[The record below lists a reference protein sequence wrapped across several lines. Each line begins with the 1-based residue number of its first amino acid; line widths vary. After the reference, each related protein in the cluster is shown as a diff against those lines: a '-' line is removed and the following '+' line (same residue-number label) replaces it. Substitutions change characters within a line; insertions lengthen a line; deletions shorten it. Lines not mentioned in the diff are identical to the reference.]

1 MSTIKTNAILDASG
15 GNTTTINGTTPT
27 AYNTMGKNLI
37 INGDMR
43 IAQRST
49 SESGLG
55 NESAYK
61 TLDRWQYNSSGTAG
75 RFTMSQES
83 VTDLAGF
90 SNSLKLQCTTADTSI
105 DAAEV
110 FILGQA
116 LEGFTVQP
124 LKDSS
129 SSTKSFTY
137 SFYAR
142 QNAARNV
149 AVEVRTSS
157 GTYRQVCKLFNIGT
171 DWARYEFTVPA
182 SSSGM
187 QLDNDNSNEMQIW
200 FWLHA
205 GSNYASGT
213 LDTSWAV
220 AINANRAAGIDSF
233 YSSTSNW
240 FEVTGVQLE
249 VGSVATE
256 FERRPYGMELALC
269 QRYYQ
274 HSYATGTAV
283 GTATSVGAAHQ
294 GGGQNG
300 STTGYLA
307 GPWIL
312 FPVQLRTFPTVTVW
326 DIGGNSGYCHRFTYA
341 VGGANSQPYNIA
353 ATSDKSIYGYSSG
366 STNYAGVAVHWRVE
380 AEL

>member
-55 NESAYK
+55 NEAAYK

-75 RFTMSQES
+75 RFTMSQAS

-205 GSNYASGT
+205 GSNFTSGT

-256 FERRPYGMELALC
+256 FERRPYGIELQLC

-274 HSYATGTAV
+274 QLGDSANRIQGICAATTHAFNSSNILM
-283 GTATSVGAAHQ
+283 TPMRASPSLSV
-294 GGGQNG
+294 
-300 STTGYLA
+300 TGPMSADVYFA
-307 GPWIL
+307 SGHTQSSAQ
-312 FPVQLRTFPTVTVW
+312 VNV
-326 DIGGNSGYCHRFTYA
+326 NSGGTNFVTASFPNFSGFTQ
-341 VGGANSQPYNIA
+341 GLGCGI
-353 ATSDKSIYGYSSG
+353 YSS
-366 STNYAGVAVHWRVE
+366 SYVLQIN

>member
-1 MSTIKTNAILDASG
+1 MALTQIKQSNIDSG
-15 GNTTTINGTTPT
+15 FSPS
-27 AYNTMGKNLI
+27 YRNLI

-55 NESAYK
+55 NEAAYK
-61 TLDRWQYNSSGTAG
+61 TLDRWQHNSSRTAG
-75 RFTMSQES
+75 RFTMSQAS

-157 GTYRQVCKLFNIGT
+157 GTYRQICKLFNIGT

-205 GSNYASGT
+205 GSNYTSGT
-213 LDTSWAV
+213 LDTSWAG
-220 AINANRAAGIDSF
+220 ATNANRAAGIDSF
-233 YSSTSNW
+233 YSSASNW

-249 VGSVATE
+249 VGEAATP
-256 FERRPYGMELALC
+256 FEHRPYGMELALC
-269 QRYYQ
+269 QRYFQ
-274 HSYATGTAV
+274 VHSDTANIALPTAVATASTALNLSLALPVTMRASPSLYSTLSSTGKFRANTNIDRDTNNNPSLGNASGSIVNLNFDGWSGFTIGYAAAIRRYTATGV
-283 GTATSVGAAHQ
+283 LGF
-294 GGGQNG
+294 N
-300 STTGYLA
+300 
-307 GPWIL
+307 
-312 FPVQLRTFPTVTVW
+312 
-326 DIGGNSGYCHRFTYA
+326 
-341 VGGANSQPYNIA
+341 
-353 ATSDKSIYGYSSG
+353 
-366 STNYAGVAVHWRVE
+366 